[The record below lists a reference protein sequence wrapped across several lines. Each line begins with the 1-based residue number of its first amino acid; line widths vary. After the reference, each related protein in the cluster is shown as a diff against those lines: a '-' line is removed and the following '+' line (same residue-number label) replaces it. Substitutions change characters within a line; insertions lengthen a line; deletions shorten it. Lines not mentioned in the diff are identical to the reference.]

1 MSQRMNRRV
10 MLAVGVVMACLPVS
24 TVHAAGAEPTPP
36 GLEKREVDVPV
47 VNGSFSQPKI
57 EVPQGTEAQKQVKGK
72 PPWYWGRGNAE
83 GDAGAAAGVIVPA
96 GDYRA
101 HREDGGQAVQVNALR
116 DEQDKKPD
124 TEKQLKTRL
133 WDVRRGS
140 LVKLQF
146 EYSPTTDLRPE
157 GGCESTQQKE
167 EAEQRKPINL
177 HVDTGTS
184 DSRMP
189 REKVWEGRVAA
200 PKPHRTGVVG
210 EADWQKVTEYF
221 TAKVDNPEVAFS
233 LSDVTY
239 GKDDKSQKP
248 VAEACHPMIAAVSAS
263 QRPIEVDK
271 SSRKSDLPPAT
282 SFTGNEPSKS
292 ETKDK
297 KTVPDPTRALQE
309 CATSTNDCK
318 FTLNQ
323 RYSYG
328 YYDRPRPIGEVYE
341 NCTFSESQASAALRD
356 KRKVVYRERS
366 FDSATQSN
374 HTQFLDSS
382 SHDGLTDEDLRHDVA
397 NAAPSKQGKTP
408 DDKLTNAGKAAVH
421 FAAAYEKV
429 RDQPWQWSRTVERD
443 IDVVTPKN
451 HASWV
456 EVSAARERA
465 DGHYTV
471 TVPGSDDTKEPTVHR
486 QFITYDGPSRIT
498 SDRVFQ
504 RHGTL
509 SPTEIARCK
518 THRPLPYTPAT
529 EPVVPYDPKDRD
541 VKDESLTPGTAVSKR
556 NMPPATK

>member
-36 GLEKREVDVPV
+36 GLEKQEVDVPV

-57 EVPQGTEAQKQVKGK
+57 EVPKGTEGQKRVEGK

-96 GDYRA
+96 GEYRA
-101 HREDGGQAVQVNALR
+101 DRKDGKQAVQVNALR
-116 DEQDKKPD
+116 DAQNKDPGNAA
-124 TEKQLKTRL
+124 QLKTRL

-167 EAEQRKPINL
+167 KAEQRKAINL

-184 DSRMP
+184 DSRIP

-200 PKPHRTGVVG
+200 PKPDRTGLVG
-210 EADWQKVTEYF
+210 EADWQTVTEYF
-221 TAKVDNPEVAFS
+221 TAQVDNPEVAFS
-233 LSDVTY
+233 LSDVTF

-263 QRPIEVDK
+263 QQPIEVDK
-271 SSRKSDLPPAT
+271 SSRKSDLPPAQAYL
-282 SFTGNEPSKS
+282 GNE
-292 ETKDK
+292 
-297 KTVPDPTRALQE
+297 RAQNVDTAVDE
-309 CATSTNDCK
+309 CAKAVDTCT

-328 YYDRPRPIGEVYE
+328 YYDRPRPVGEVYE

-366 FDSATQSN
+366 FDSVTQSK

-382 SHDGLTDEDLRHDVA
+382 SHNGLTEEDLRHDVS
-397 NAAPSKQGKTP
+397 NFAPSKKDATP
-408 DDKLTNAGKAAVH
+408 DERMVKAGKAAVH

-443 IDVVTPKN
+443 IDVVTPKS

-471 TVPGSDDTKEPTVHR
+471 TTGGGTDKEPKEKTVHR
-486 QFITYDGPSRIT
+486 LFVTYDGPSRIT

-509 SPTEIARCK
+509 SPTEVARCK

-556 NMPPATK
+556 EVPPAKK

>member
-47 VNGSFSQPKI
+47 VNGSFSQP
-57 EVPQGTEAQKQVKGK
+57 QVEIGSKKEWEQIVGD
-72 PPWYWGRGNAE
+72 PPRYWGRTE
-83 GDAGAAAGVIVPA
+83 PKKAAGVVVAA
-96 GDYRA
+96 GEYRA
-101 HREDGGQAVQVNALR
+101 NRGKDGQAVRVDALR
-116 DEQDKKPD
+116 VGENKLGDEH
-124 TEKQLKTRL
+124 LKTRL
-133 WDVRRGS
+133 WDVRRDS
-140 LVKLQF
+140 SVTVKF
-146 EYSPTTDLRPE
+146 EYAPTSDA
-157 GGCESTQQKE
+157 GGCESTMKDNDQRT
-167 EAEQRKPINL
+167 EQRKPIDL
-177 HVDTGTS
+177 YVLTDTSGREHTEVAGPIKVQAPSFKDETVGTEQKS
-184 DSRMP
+184 VSR
-189 REKVWEGRVAA
+189 
-200 PKPHRTGVVG
+200 
-210 EADWQKVTEYF
+210 ADWQKAEVKF
-221 TAKVDNPEVAFS
+221 TAEVDNPEVAFA
-233 LSDVTY
+233 LSGVKY
-239 GKDDKSQKP
+239 GKDGNTDVDK
-248 VAEACHPMIAAVSAS
+248 ECHPMIAAVSAR

-271 SSRKSDLPPAT
+271 SSRKSDLPPAQAYKGND
-282 SFTGNEPSKS
+282 FTGDVGK
-292 ETKDK
+292 
-297 KTVPDPTRALQE
+297 ALE
-309 CATSTNDCK
+309 ACNSAKPACR

-366 FDSATQSN
+366 FDSVNQAA
-374 HTQFLDSS
+374 HTQFLDSGS
-382 SHDGLTDEDLRHDVA
+382 HQGLVGDDLSHDVTH
-397 NAAPSKQGKTP
+397 AAPGTGTAQDTQQA
-408 DDKLTNAGKAAVH
+408 NHGKAAVH

-465 DGHYTV
+465 DGHYTA
-471 TVPGSDDTKEPTVHR
+471 TDKDPNGEDEPTVDR
-486 QFITYDGPSRIT
+486 LFVTYDGPSRIT

-509 SPTEIARCK
+509 SPTEVARCK